1 MRKIEGF
8 NTGDQAWS
16 AWVSISQHRPIAAAA
31 ASVCLELV
39 EVVMPDGAIVRPHG
53 GSPRVLYYHERLF
66 PTQAEA
72 RQWVAAQVA
81 AGAASLAKQA
91 ADLADPVVVTV

>member
-1 MRKIEGF
+1 
-8 NTGDQAWS
+8 
-16 AWVSISQHRPIAAAA
+16 
-31 ASVCLELV
+31 
-39 EVVMPDGAIVRPHG
+39 
-53 GSPRVLYYHERLF
+53 LF

>member
-8 NTGDQAWS
+8 NAGDQAWS
-16 AWVSISQHRPIAAAA
+16 AWVSIKEHSPIATAA

-39 EVVMPDGAIVRPHG
+39 EVVMPEGAIVQLPG
-53 GSPRVLYYHERLF
+53 GVPRVLYYHERLF

-91 ADLADPVVVTV
+91 ADLAEPVVVTV